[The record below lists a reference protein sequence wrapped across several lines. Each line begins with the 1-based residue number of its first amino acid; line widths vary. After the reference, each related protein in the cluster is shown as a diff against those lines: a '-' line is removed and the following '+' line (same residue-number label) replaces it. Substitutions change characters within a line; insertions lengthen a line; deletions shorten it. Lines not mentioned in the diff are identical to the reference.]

1 MNEAPSTE
9 RRVYR
14 VGDSVFRVWANRLQ
28 AGAEYFKEGQWVWT
42 PIPSCSI
49 IDHPQ
54 ARELCEE
61 DLAALL
67 ARFRVESSEARPA
80 GRGMRR

>member
-1 MNEAPSTE
+1 MW
-9 RRVYR
+9 V
-14 VGDSVFRVWANRLQ
+14 NRLQ
-28 AGAEYFKEGQWVWT
+28 DGAEYLKEGQWVWT

-54 ARELCEE
+54 ATELCEE
-61 DLAALL
+61 DLAALM
-67 ARFRVESSEARPA
+67 ARFRAESPGPRPD